1 MGVESFFCFII
12 NSANTESSGLLM
24 IDNHYRPGNLRSGQ
38 DGDRLNEYCGVFG
51 VYNIPCAGELTYYGL
66 YALQH
71 RGQESAGIVSTDGN
85 GGFYNHRGTGL
96 VVDIFDQDILDSL
109 KGNIAIG
116 HNRYSTTGG
125 SVIRN
130 VQPLISDFKDG
141 FIAIG
146 HNGNLV
152 NTQSLRAELVNQGAI
167 FQSSTDSEVIL
178 HLIARS
184 IFKDPV
190 DKIADALGQVRGA
203 YCLIIMINNEL
214 YAARDP
220 RGYRPLSLGRLEDGW
235 VVSSET
241 CALDIVDAAYVR
253 DIEPGEI
260 IRINSSGV
268 SSYKP
273 FPRQK
278 HQQCV
283 FEMIYFSR
291 PDSRVFGN
299 NVDRTRRLF
308 GRMLARE
315 HPAPGADIVISV
327 PDSSNS
333 AAHGYAEE
341 SGIPIE
347 LGLIRNHYVGRT
359 FIHPSQNIRDI
370 SARIKYNPVREVLE
384 GRSVVVVD
392 DSIVRGTTSRRLMR
406 MIRQAGAREIHMRI
420 SSPPIRY
427 PCYYGID
434 MPTRSELIAS
444 SHTVEEIGKYLDVES
459 IGYLSEEGLYGLTP
473 FKVDDYCMACFNGNY
488 AVAFEK
494 NIKKSMHEGVQT
506 SLLDNVKKS

>member
-1 MGVESFFCFII
+1 VTDPCRMNRNRLLNVENNKRS
-12 NSANTESSGLLM
+12 M
-24 IDNHYRPGNLRSGQ
+24 IDDQTNDSVPSDHDDSIG
-38 DGDRLNEYCGVFG
+38 EYCGVFG
-51 VYNIPCAGELTYYGL
+51 AYNLPGAGELAYYGL

-71 RGQESAGIVSTDGN
+71 RGQESAGIVSTDGAA
-85 GGFYNHRGTGL
+85 FYNHRGTGL
-96 VVDIFDQDILDSL
+96 VADIFNTAILDSL
-109 KGNIAIG
+109 KGHISIG

-125 SVIRN
+125 SVTRN

-152 NTQSLRAELVNQGAI
+152 NTLRLRAELIDQGAI
-167 FQSSTDSEVIL
+167 FHSSTDTEVIL

-184 IFKDPV
+184 SFKDPV
-190 DKIADALGQVRGA
+190 DKIADALGQVKGA
-203 YCLIIMINNEL
+203 YCVVMLINNEI

-220 RGYRPLSLGRLEDGW
+220 RGYRPLVLGRLGEGW
-235 VVSSET
+235 VVASET
-241 CALDIVDAAYVR
+241 CALDIINARYER

-260 IRINSSGV
+260 IRLNASGLSSFR
-268 SSYKP
+268 P
-273 FPRQK
+273 FPRQNR
-278 HQQCV
+278 QQCV
-283 FEMIYFSR
+283 FEHIYFSR
-291 PDSRVFGN
+291 PDSLVFGQ
-299 NVDRTRRLF
+299 NVDRVRRLY

-315 HPAPGADIVISV
+315 HPAPGADIVFSV

-333 AAHGYAEE
+333 AALGFSEE

-347 LGLIRNHYVGRT
+347 FGLIRNHYVGRT

-370 SARIKYNPVREVLE
+370 GVRIKYNPVREIV
-384 GRSVVVVD
+384 GGKSVVVVD

-444 SHTVEEIGKYLDVES
+444 SHTVDEIATYIGVES
-459 IGYLSEEGLYGLTP
+459 LGYLSEKGLFELTGSQ
-473 FKVDDYCMACFNGNY
+473 VENYCMACFNGKY
-488 AVAFEK
+488 AVEFER
-494 NIKKSMHEGVQT
+494 NIHKCMHEDVQT
-506 SLLDNVKKS
+506 SLLDDGNKS

>member
-1 MGVESFFCFII
+1 MIED
-12 NSANTESSGLLM
+12 NSCVGCRADCRDTLA
-24 IDNHYRPGNLRSGQ
+24 
-38 DGDRLNEYCGVFG
+38 EYCGVFG
-51 VYNIPCAGELTYYGL
+51 VFNQPNASELAYYGL

-71 RGQESAGIVSTDGN
+71 RGQESAGIISTDGFS
-85 GGFYNHRGTGL
+85 FYNHRGSGL
-96 VVDIFDQDILDSL
+96 VADIFNTSVLESL
-109 KGNIAIG
+109 KGNVAIG

-125 SVIRN
+125 SVTRN
-130 VQPLISDFKDG
+130 IQPLFSDFKDG

-152 NTQSLRAELVNQGAI
+152 NTLRLRSELIEQGSI
-167 FQSSTDSEVIL
+167 FHSSTDTEVIL

-184 IFKDPV
+184 KYKDPV
-190 DKIADALGQVRGA
+190 DKITDALSQVKGA
-203 YCLIIMINNEL
+203 YCLIMLINNEI

-220 RGYRPLSLGRLEDGW
+220 RGYRPLVLGRLGEGW

-241 CALDIVDAAYVR
+241 CALDIINARYER
-253 DIEPGEI
+253 DVEPGEI
-260 IRINSSGV
+260 LRINSNGV

-273 FPRQK
+273 FPR
-278 HQQCV
+278 HTCQQCV
-283 FEMIYFSR
+283 FELIYFSR
-291 PDSRVFGN
+291 PDSKVFGV
-299 NVDRTRRLF
+299 NVDRVRRMY

-315 HPAPGADIVISV
+315 HPAPGADIVFSV

-333 AAHGYAEE
+333 AALGFSEE

-347 LGLIRNHYVGRT
+347 FGLIRNHYVGRT

-370 SARIKYNPVREVLE
+370 GVRIKYNPVREIVS
-384 GRSVVVVD
+384 GKSVVVVD

-444 SHTVEEIGKYLDVES
+444 SHTVEEIAAYIGVES
-459 IGYLSEEGLYGLTP
+459 LGYLSEKGLFELTP
-473 FKVDDYCMACFNGNY
+473 FGIEDYCMACFNGKY
-488 AVAFEK
+488 AVEFEQ
-494 NIKKSMHEGVQT
+494 NIHKSMHEDVQT
-506 SLLDNVKKS
+506 SLLDNGKKS

>member
-1 MGVESFFCFII
+1 MKKSRHTVSPPCRGH
-12 NSANTESSGLLM
+12 L
-24 IDNHYRPGNLRSGQ
+24 
-38 DGDRLNEYCGVFG
+38 DGDRLGEYCGVFG
-51 VYNIPCAGELTYYGL
+51 AYNLPNAAEITYYGL

-71 RGQESAGIVSTDGN
+71 RGQESAGIVSGDGD
-85 GGFYNHRGTGL
+85 GFYNHRGSGL
-96 VVDIFDQDILDSL
+96 VVDVFKAENLAAL
-109 KGNIAIG
+109 KGTVAIG

-125 SVIRN
+125 SVARN

-152 NTQSLRAELVNQGAI
+152 NTLRLRAELVDQGAI
-167 FQSSTDSEVIL
+167 FQSSTDTEVIL

-184 IFKDPV
+184 GYKDPV
-190 DKIADALGQVRGA
+190 DKIADALNQVRGA
-203 YCLIIMINNEL
+203 YCLIMMINNEIF
-214 YAARDP
+214 AVRDP
-220 RGYRPLSLGRLEDGW
+220 RGYRPLSLGRLGDGW
-235 VVSSET
+235 VVTSET
-241 CALDIVDAAYVR
+241 CALDIVNAQYVR

-260 IRINSSGV
+260 IRINDSGV
-268 SSYKP
+268 SSFKP
-273 FPRQK
+273 FPNEK
-278 HQQCV
+278 FQQCV

-333 AAHGYAEE
+333 AAHGYSEE
-341 SGIPIE
+341 SGIPID

-359 FIHPSQNIRDI
+359 FIHPSQGIRDI
-370 SARIKYNPVREVLE
+370 STRIKYNPVRDILD
-384 GRSVVVVD
+384 GKSVVVVD

-444 SHTVEEIGKYLDVES
+444 SHTVDEIGAYLDVDS
-459 IGYLSEEGLYGLTP
+459 IGYLSEEGLFAMTP
-473 FKVDDYCMACFNGNY
+473 FGVDDYCMACFNGSY
-488 AVAFEK
+488 AVEFDR
-494 NIKKSMHEGVQT
+494 NFKKGMHEGVQT
-506 SLLDNVKKS
+506 SFLDSGNKS